1 MSEPILDSL
10 SVWWGQRTAGTLSID
25 RGGAMHFVY
34 APDWLADP
42 NTPALS
48 RAMPK
53 REAEYD
59 DAICKA
65 VFGGLLPEEGQRTA
79 IARAL
84 GVSPD
89 NPFRLLAALGGD
101 VAGALAFLPTGEH
114 PPQATMGDP
123 EPLDDTAL
131 AALID
136 RLPRVPMLAGEGGAR
151 LSLAG
156 AQSKLPVVL
165 VSGKVAVPLPGQPS
179 THLIKPEP
187 DRFPGLAANEAFC
200 LALARAVGLDAVDA
214 EWRQVN
220 GRPYLLVTRY
230 DRVAAD
236 GEVRRLHQ
244 EDFAQALGVPSNRK
258 YAAEGGP
265 VFRDCFALLREAA
278 ARPALEVLKL
288 VDAAI
293 FNVIIGNADAHAKN
307 FSLLRQDDGGGP
319 IVLAPLYDL
328 VGTVIWPELSP
339 RFAMTFGGAGTLE
352 QLEAKHFDRFA
363 TDAGVAAPFVRRRA
377 SQLAEAVADAIGRD
391 LTVPGLD
398 DRELIAAQADV
409 IRDRAQR
416 FTLKA
421 SARDR

>member
-1 MSEPILDSL
+1 MSGPILDNL
-10 SVWWGQRTAGTLSID
+10 SVWWGARNAGTLSID

-34 APDWLADP
+34 APEWLADAAS
-42 NTPALS
+42 PALS

-59 DAICKA
+59 DAVCKA

-101 VAGALAFLPTGEH
+101 VAGALAFLPTGEI
-114 PPQATMGDP
+114 PPQATVGNP

-131 AALID
+131 AQLLD

-156 AQSKLPVVL
+156 AQSKLPVVFA
-165 VSGKVAVPLPGQPS
+165 GDRIAVPLPGQPS

-187 DRFPGLAANEAFC
+187 DRFAGLAANEAFC
-200 LALARAVGLDAVDA
+200 LALARTVGLDAVDA

-230 DRVAAD
+230 DRGVTD
-236 GEVRRLHQ
+236 GAVRRLHQ
-244 EDFAQALGVPSNRK
+244 EDFAQALGIPSNRK

-265 VFRDCFALLREAA
+265 VFRDCFTLLREAT

-307 FSLLRQDDGGGP
+307 FSLLRQDENGGR

-328 VGTVIWPELSP
+328 VSTIVWPELSS
-339 RFAMTFGGAGTLE
+339 RLAMTFGGAGTLE

-363 TDAGVAAPFVRRRA
+363 VDAGVAAPFLRRRT
-377 SQLAEAVADAIGRD
+377 SQLAEAVADAIERGID
-391 LTVPGLD
+391 VPGLH
-398 DRELIAAQADV
+398 DRGPVGDQADI
-409 IRDRAQR
+409 IRDRAER
-416 FTLKA
+416 FALKA
-421 SARDR
+421 SARD

>member
-1 MSEPILDSL
+1 MSGPILDSL
-10 SVWWGQRTAGTLSID
+10 GVWWGDRFAGTLSID
-25 RGGAMHFVY
+25 RGGAMRFVY
-34 APDWLADP
+34 APEWLADP
-42 NTPALS
+42 AAADLS
-48 RAMPK
+48 RALPK
-53 REAEYD
+53 REPQYD

-101 VAGALAFLPTGEH
+101 VAGALAFLPTGDN
-114 PPQATMGDP
+114 PPQRAFGNP
-123 EPLDDTAL
+123 KPLNDAAL
-131 AALID
+131 AELLE

-165 VSGKVAVPLPGQPS
+165 VDHQIAVPLPGQPS

-200 LALARAVGLDAVDA
+200 LALARAVGLDAVEA

-230 DRVAAD
+230 DRIAAGD
-236 GEVRRLHQ
+236 VIKRLHQ

-258 YAAEGGP
+258 YAADGGP
-265 VFRDCFALLREAA
+265 VCRDCFALLREAA

-288 VDAAI
+288 VDAVI
-293 FNVIIGNADAHAKN
+293 FNIIIGNADAHAKN
-307 FSLLRQDDGGGP
+307 FSLLRREGGGDQ

-328 VGTVIWPELSP
+328 VGTVMWKELSP
-339 RFAMTFGGAGTLE
+339 RLAMTFGGAQTLE
-352 QLEAKHFDRFA
+352 EVEAKHFDRFA
-363 TDAGVAAPFVRRRA
+363 SDVGVAAPFVRRRT
-377 SQLAEAVADAIGRD
+377 SQLAASVSDTTARG
-391 LTVPGLD
+391 LGVPGLD
-398 DRELIAAQADV
+398 DLHHVAELAKV
-409 IRDRAQR
+409 VHDRAQR
-416 FTLKA
+416 FAHKA
-421 SARDR
+421 AARD

>member
-1 MSEPILDSL
+1 MSGLILDSL
-10 SVWWGQRTAGTLSID
+10 SVWWGARIAGTLSID
-25 RGGAMHFVY
+25 QGGAMHFAY
-34 APDWLADP
+34 TPDWLVDP
-42 NTPALS
+42 EAPDLS

-101 VAGALAFLPTGEH
+101 VAGALAFLPIGEH
-114 PPQATMGDP
+114 PPQAMTGDP

-131 AALID
+131 SELIG

-165 VSGKVAVPLPGQPS
+165 VGGEIAVPLPGQPS

-200 LALARAVGLDAVDA
+200 LALARDVGLDAVDA

-230 DRVAAD
+230 DRMAAD
-236 GEVRRLHQ
+236 GEVRRLDQ

-278 ARPALEVLKL
+278 ARPVLEVLKL
-288 VDAAI
+288 VDAAV

-307 FSLLRQDDGGGP
+307 FSLLRREDGGGP

-328 VGTVIWPELSP
+328 VGTVMWPELSS

-363 TDAGVAAPFVRRRA
+363 ADAGVAAPFVRRRA
-377 SQLAEAVADAIGRD
+377 SQLAEIVADAIGRD
-391 LTVPGLD
+391 LKVPGFD
-398 DRELIAAQADV
+398 DRKPASAQAN
-409 IRDRAQR
+409 IIQDRAQR
-416 FTLKA
+416 FALK
-421 SARDR
+421 SKERS

>member
-1 MSEPILDSL
+1 MSGPILDSL
-10 SVWWGQRTAGTLSID
+10 SVWWGQRIAGTLSID
-25 RGGAMHFVY
+25 RGGAMHFAY
-34 APDWLADP
+34 APDWLTAPDAP
-42 NTPALS
+42 DLS

-53 REAEYD
+53 RETEYD

-114 PPQATMGDP
+114 PPQATTGDP

-131 AALID
+131 SELIE

-156 AQSKLPVVL
+156 AQTKLPVVL
-165 VSGKVAVPLPGQPS
+165 IGGQIAVPLPGQPS

-187 DRFPGLAANEAFC
+187 DRFSGLAANEAFC
-200 LALARAVGLDAVDA
+200 LALARVVGLDAVDA

-236 GEVRRLHQ
+236 GEIRRLHQ

-265 VFRDCFALLREAA
+265 VFRDCFVLLREAA

-307 FSLLRQDDGGGP
+307 FSLLRQDDVGGS

-363 TDAGVAAPFVRRRA
+363 SDAGVAAPFVRRRA
-377 SQLAEAVADAIGRD
+377 SQLAEAVADAIEGD
-391 LTVPGLD
+391 LNVPGLD
-398 DRELIAAQADV
+398 NRELIATQADA

-421 SARDR
+421 HARN